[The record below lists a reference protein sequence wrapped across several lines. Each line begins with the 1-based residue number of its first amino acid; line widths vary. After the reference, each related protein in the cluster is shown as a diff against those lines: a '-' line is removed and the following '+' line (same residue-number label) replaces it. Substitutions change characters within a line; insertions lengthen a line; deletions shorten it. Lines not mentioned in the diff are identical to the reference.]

1 MLLLLQTAPTA
12 SAAAPLLWASDM
24 SKLTLAFNASDTPT
38 HPHTHTLADTHTHTH
53 SPKPT
58 NLASADLAWLG
69 MDEDETAGTKIS
81 SFMVLEYQESG
92 ERGSRRV
99 AGHG

>member
-24 SKLTLAFNASDTPT
+24 SKLILAFNASDTPS
-38 HPHTHTLADTHTHTH
+38 PPPTHTLADTHTHTH

-58 NLASADLAWLG
+58 NVANSHLAWLG
-69 MDEDETAGTKIS
+69 MDEDETAGTEIS
-81 SFMVLEYQESG
+81 SF
-92 ERGSRRV
+92 
-99 AGHG
+99 